1 MNMFQLQE
9 KFAYELGSTMEV
21 DWDAVKV
28 HYENMTVDGENHQM
42 FVAIYFSRGI
52 REQFDL
58 TLEALDIL
66 EQLHN
71 TQPTGQDEKWTWF
84 DFEMNSAGKYD
95 FFYKYGMPPQIAAV
109 YGKRPDQDGK

>member
-21 DWDAVKV
+21 EWDVVKV

-42 FVAIYFSRGI
+42 FVAIYFSRGV